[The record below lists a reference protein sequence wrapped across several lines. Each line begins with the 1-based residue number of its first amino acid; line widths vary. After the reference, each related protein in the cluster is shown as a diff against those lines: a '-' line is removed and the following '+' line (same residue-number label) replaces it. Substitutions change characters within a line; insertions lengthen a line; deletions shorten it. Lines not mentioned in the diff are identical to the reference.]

1 MTRPTFNLIDEPWI
15 TAVDADGT
23 LGAYSLR
30 DLLARAHE
38 LRALHDDSPLV
49 VAALLRMLLALLHR
63 VYDGPRNRREWEAIW
78 RAGGFDLGWIETYL
92 EQWHHRF
99 DLFDETLPFY
109 QTIGAA
115 VDGQTKPIATLLP
128 ELATGNN
135 ATLFDHTTDMSDVAL
150 SPAEAARIVIAA
162 HAFGL
167 AGSCNP
173 QLKLYFTDG
182 TAARGMILI
191 AEGDSLFETLVLNLI
206 EYPAERPIASGDA
219 DRPAWEMQDAFI
231 PDREQPRGYLDY
243 LTWQNRRL
251 LLVPDA
257 GEDRIVVRTMALTPG
272 LKLDATFLA
281 HDPMKHYRIDE
292 KRGPISKRFS
302 EERALWRD
310 SATLLRFNVDDQ
322 QPPAVLRWL
331 ALLAEGS
338 RPVLDDHY
346 SLRCMALGMASDQ
359 AKVEFYRSEH
369 LPVPPAYLKDPQLV
383 DLLTKALEAAEN
395 TARELWK
402 ASSTMAAVLLA
413 PNEEGERR
421 ANPDDVRDLCAT
433 MGMER
438 RYWAGLEPLF
448 RETMQALPEQGAE
461 AMRRWFDWLRNA
473 ALNSFNEV
481 SNGLGDD
488 PRALKAAVRGREQL
502 ARGLGAVLKFEA
514 LPICRKEQR

>member
-15 TAVDADGT
+15 AAVDRDGT
-23 LGAYSLR
+23 LGEHSLR
-30 DLLARAHE
+30 DLLARAHD

-63 VYDGPRNRREWEAIW
+63 VYDGPRNRREWEGIW
-78 RAGGFDLGWIETYL
+78 TTGKFDIGRIETYL
-92 EQWHHRF
+92 EQWHRRF

-135 ATLFDHTTDMSDVAL
+135 ATLFDHTTDTSYVAL
-150 SPAEAARIVIAA
+150 TPAEAARIVIAA

-167 AGSCNP
+167 AGPCNP

-191 AEGDSLFETLVLNLI
+191 AEGNSLFETLVLNLI
-206 EYPAERPIASGDA
+206 EYPAENPIASGSA
-219 DRPAWEMQDAFI
+219 DRPAWEMNDAFI

-243 LTWQNRRL
+243 MTWQNRRL
-251 LLVPDA
+251 LLKPEMRDGKIA
-257 GEDRIVVRTMALTPG
+257 VRTMALTPG
-272 LKLDATFLA
+272 LKLNAEVLA
-281 HDPMKHYRIDE
+281 HDPMKHYRVDE
-292 KRGPISKRFS
+292 KRGRICKRFN
-302 EERALWRD
+302 EDRALWRD
-310 SATLLRFNVDDQ
+310 SATLLRFNVADQ

-331 ALLAEGS
+331 AILAEGG

-359 AKVEFYRSEH
+359 RKVEFYRSEH
-369 LPVPPAYLKDPQLV
+369 LPVPPTYLNDPQLV
-383 DLLTKALEAAEN
+383 DLLTKSLEAAEN
-395 TARELWK
+395 TASELWK

-413 PNEEGERR
+413 PDEGVERR
-421 ANPDDVRDLCAT
+421 ANPDDVRDLRAT
-433 MGMER
+433 MGTER

-448 RETMQALPEQGAE
+448 RTTMQALPEQGVE
-461 AMRRWFDWLRNA
+461 AMRRWFGWLREA
-473 ALNSFNEV
+473 AWRSFNEV
-481 SNGLGDD
+481 SDGLGDD

-502 ARGLGAVLKFEA
+502 ARGLGTVLKFEV
-514 LPICRKEQR
+514 